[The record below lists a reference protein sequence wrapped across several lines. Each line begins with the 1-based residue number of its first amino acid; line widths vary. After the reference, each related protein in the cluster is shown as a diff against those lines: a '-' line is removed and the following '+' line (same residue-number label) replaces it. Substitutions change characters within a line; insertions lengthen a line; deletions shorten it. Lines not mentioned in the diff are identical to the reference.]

1 MDFDLSDEQRLIGD
15 NVARLMKEHGGFE
28 ARKAHVRSA
37 LGFSE
42 DLWRRYAELGLL
54 GLPFAEDDG
63 GFGGGAVETMIVMEA
78 FGRALALEPY
88 LASVV
93 LAGGAL
99 RRAGGAE
106 QRSQLIPAIASG
118 ELRLALAHAEPRSG
132 WDALDVAATARR
144 EGSGFVLNGEKGL
157 VLHGDSAHKLIVLAR
172 VGGGRRDRAGLGLFL
187 VDAGAPGLT
196 RRGYPTQ
203 DGLRAA
209 EISLAD
215 VRVDAADALGD
226 PEGAGPILEAVLDEA
241 RAALCA
247 EAVGAMA
254 EAMEMTTDYLKTR
267 KQFGA
272 PIGSFQAL
280 QHRAADMV
288 VALEQARS
296 MMYFAA
302 MTADEADPR
311 ERAKAISAAKAQIG
325 ISARF
330 VGQQATQLH
339 GGIAMTHEYKLG
351 HLFKRLTMIDK
362 TLGDSDWHLRRLED
376 GGSLFDGVAPA
387 SGKVGGG
394 DVSHEGVAWRR

>member
-15 NVARLMKEHGGFE
+15 NVARLMKEHAGFE
-28 ARKAHVRSA
+28 ARKAHARTA

-42 DLWRRYAELGLL
+42 DLWRRYAEMGLL
-54 GLPFAEDDG
+54 GLPFAEEDG

-88 LASVV
+88 LATVV

-99 RRAGGAE
+99 RRAGAAA
-106 QRSQLIPAIASG
+106 QRERLTTAIASG

-132 WDALDVAATARR
+132 WNVFDVAATARR
-144 EGSGFVLNGEKGL
+144 EGDVFVLNGEKWL

-172 VGGGRRDRAGLGLFL
+172 AAGARRDRDGLGLFL

-209 EISLAD
+209 EIGLAD
-215 VRVDAADALGD
+215 VRVEATDVLGD
-226 PEGAGPILEAVLDEA
+226 PEGAGPVIEAVIDEA

-247 EAVGAMA
+247 EAVGAMS

-288 VALEQARS
+288 VSLEQARS

-302 MTADEADPR
+302 MMAGEADPR

-325 ISARF
+325 LSGKF

-339 GGIAMTHEYKLG
+339 GGIAMTQEYKLG
-351 HLFKRLTMIDK
+351 HLFKRLTMIDMSF
-362 TLGDSDWHLRRLED
+362 GDADWHLRRLGD
-376 GGSLFDGVAPA
+376 GASLFD
-387 SGKVGGG
+387 
-394 DVSHEGVAWRR
+394 